1 MGGIA
6 SADAGPVKPAT
17 RTTANTDTAPARDW
31 RDGFMTGT
39 RVPSTA
45 LTARAL
51 DDVWRTVEPRLRRYL
66 LARRVPA
73 VDVDDVVQEVALRV
87 LVHSPDYDGADD
99 LLPWCITVARNVATD
114 AVRAGARRAPADLT
128 PDVPAADDVEGQVA
142 ARLELERTLAAL
154 KTLTFPDQRA
164 IVEGIDQSRP
174 CHDRT
179 TSVRLAVRRHRARQ
193 RLLALLAAIAAWAW
207 GSLRRLR
214 PTTVVMAAGPLAL
227 AASISVAL
235 PSISVVPPAPAALR
249 APDVTRPPG
258 SLLLQDNLL
267 GSSLPAAGAN
277 ATVHRSLTAEDPP
290 RTPTLGASLPTGD
303 GVLVHA
309 EGEDTDRRRGS
320 LCVEG
325 FPVVGARCFVVADRS
340 QSRRAADSAT
350 AAQAALS
357 KAATAA
363 SSRDAGSMSS

>member
-1 MGGIA
+1 
-6 SADAGPVKPAT
+6 
-17 RTTANTDTAPARDW
+17 
-31 RDGFMTGT
+31 MTGT
-39 RVPSTA
+39 RVSSTA

-73 VDVDDVVQEVALRV
+73 ADVDDVVQEVALRV
-87 LVHSPDYDGADD
+87 LVHGPDYDGADD

-154 KTLTFPDQRA
+154 KTLTFPEQRA
-164 IVEGIDQSRP
+164 IVEGLDQSRP
-174 CHDRT
+174 SPDRT

-207 GSLRRLR
+207 GSPRRLR
-214 PTTVVMAAGPLAL
+214 PTTVIMAAGPLAL
-227 AASISVAL
+227 AASISAAL
-235 PSISVVPPAPAALR
+235 PSISVAPPVPAGVT
-249 APDVTRPPG
+249 APDVTRAPDG
-258 SLLLQDNLL
+258 ALLLPDNPL
-267 GSSLPAAGAN
+267 GTSPTADRANETAQRSPGAA
-277 ATVHRSLTAEDPP
+277 RSP
-290 RTPTLGASLPTGD
+290 RTPSLGASLPTGD
-303 GVLVHA
+303 GVLVHT

-320 LCVEG
+320 LCIEG
-325 FPVVGARCFVVADRS
+325 FPVVRATCVVVDDWAQSHRVADR
-340 QSRRAADSAT
+340 AT
-350 AAQAALS
+350 AVPAALS

-363 SSRDAGSMSS
+363 STRVAGSISS